1 MAVNIAESNF
11 KLRSSTDN
19 DPYGS
24 FEITAGTTYTSGQM
38 LLYNDTVCVVV
49 ETKTSG
55 YQVVFVYW
63 AAKIIVPC
71 VEITTGNLADFDE
84 GSKVYFDAADAE
96 VNASSGSNTLCGIVL
111 VQPSVGDETVEIHL
125 DGMLGIV
132 A

>member
-1 MAVNIAESNF
+1 MALGGTNF
-11 KLRSSTDN
+11 KLRCSTHN
-19 DPYGS
+19 DPYAS
-24 FEITAGTTYTSGQM
+24 FEITAATAYTAGQM

-49 ETKTSG
+49 DTKASG

-71 VEITTGNLADFDE
+71 AIVTSGNLADYAE

-96 VNASSGSNTLCGIVL
+96 VNTSSSGNTLCGIVL
-111 VQPSVGDETVEIHL
+111 VAPSVGDEEVEIHL